1 MKKKIEILERQLEA
15 KTEENDRMKV
25 KLNETSPEVI
35 RLRKELRELQLTNS
49 AEVTKAEKRAEVAEA
64 RAVKVRIEQEQRVN
78 SLETRLQELSETVG
92 TYDRLRQHDQ
102 EEIEKLKERLQIL
115 DSEKRSLSR
124 SLSESPKQV
133 VSEQSDDAQ
142 KLLDV
147 YKKVKVKLMEIKERD
162 ASVKDELD
170 SILYNDEEVMK
181 LKSQCQDLESEVLA
195 LKRQK
200 INPSVSLEI
209 KAEFKIHNYVCIL

>member
-15 KTEENDRMKV
+15 KTEENDRMKA
-25 KLNETSPEVI
+25 KLSETSPEVI

-49 AEVTKAEKRAEVAEA
+49 AEVTKAEKRAEIAEA

-102 EEIEKLKERLQIL
+102 EEIEKLKDRLQVL

-124 SLSESPKQV
+124 SLSESPKEV
-133 VSEQSDDAQ
+133 VSELSDDAM

-147 YKKVKVKLMEIKERD
+147 YKKVKVKLTEMKERD
-162 ASVKDELD
+162 SLVKEEMD
-170 SILYNDEEVMK
+170 SILRNDEEVMK
-181 LKSQCQDLESEVLA
+181 LKSQCQDLESEILT

-200 INPSVSLEI
+200 INPTVSYQLS
-209 KAEFKIHNYVCIL
+209 